1 MKCAETLLR
10 HGTITLMCALLFA
23 GCAAQEGDQ
32 TEMPMEEPE
41 ELVLGPADGLDL
53 PGVDLERVQV
63 GQMAPDFTL
72 ESLAGP
78 LVTLSGFQDEKN
90 VVLVFYRGHW

>member
-1 MKCAETLLR
+1 MWRL
-10 HGTITLMCALLFA
+10 GVALLVGGVVA
-23 GCAAQEGDQ
+23 GCAAQE
-32 TEMPMEEPE
+32 MNEEAMDPID

-72 ESLAGP
+72 ASLAGP
-78 LVTLSGFQDEKN
+78 LVTLSGFQGEKN